1 MKILFVV
8 NAPYLPD
15 SVNGAVLVADEL
27 AQVLVGRG
35 EHVVVACQLSKRG
48 FASFRLRAERK
59 LLPGRRGRP
68 DSVNGYPTFRDWNV
82 TEAIDHALRP
92 SRPDVAVIHAGEM
105 KPAWMSL
112 KRHGVPVVCY
122 HQSVARLHDP
132 TFPEMHDVGHIAVS
146 RFVGDRLVNLHGC
159 HAKVVYPFV
168 LPAKYATRPSGSE
181 VLFVNPIKA
190 KGLDIA
196 LALAALRPDLR
207 FRFIRCWPTS
217 DAEERELKARI
228 RPLPNVRLF
237 PLTRDMRPHYKAAR
251 LVVVP
256 SIVEEAFGRVV
267 LEAQVNGIPALV
279 SSQGGLPEALG
290 MGGLA
295 VGSDEEIGVWVRALG
310 AILDDADAY
319 RRFSE
324 AARREGARRE
334 ISPDFC
340 CDQFLACLR
349 ERINPPFDSGNA
361 DVRRSVSARRAA

>member
-15 SVNGAVLVADEL
+15 SVNGAVLVAHEL
-27 AQVLVGRG
+27 AQLLVVRG

-48 FASFRLRAERK
+48 LASIRLRAQRK

-68 DSVNGYPTFRDWNV
+68 DLVNGYPTFRDWSV
-82 TEAIDHALRP
+82 TEAIDHAVTQ
-92 SRPDVAVIHAGEM
+92 SRPDVAVILAGEM
-105 KPAWMSL
+105 KPAWASL
-112 KRHGVPVVCY
+112 RQLRIPVICY
-122 HQSVARLHDP
+122 HQSVVRLHDP
-132 TFPEMHDVGHIAVS
+132 TFVEMHDVGHIAVS
-146 RFVGDRLVNLHGC
+146 RFVRDRLVDLHGC
-159 HAKVVYPFV
+159 RAEVVHPFV
-168 LPAKYATRPSGSE
+168 LPAKYATRRSGSE

-196 LALAALRPDLR
+196 LGLAALRPDLR

-228 RPLPNVRLF
+228 RGLSNVRLF
-237 PLTRDMRPHYKAAR
+237 PLTRDMRPHYQAAA

-290 MGGLA
+290 GGGLA
-295 VGSDEEIGVWVRALG
+295 VGSDEEIGAWVRALG

-324 AARREGARRE
+324 AARAEGARRE

-340 CDQFLACLR
+340 CDQFFACLR
-349 ERINPPFDSGNA
+349 KRIDPPLDSA
-361 DVRRSVSARRAA
+361 KAAVWRSVSARRTA